1 MLVTVFGALI
11 FLTIFTVISS
21 RVDLGILNVPLAMLI
36 ATTKAALVVGFF
48 MALKYD
54 NRVNSLV
61 FAVGVLFVVVFLS
74 FTLLDTSFRGD
85 LPNTTKGTIME
96 LDAAEAA
103 LQARQDAGPGA
114 PAPAPAPASH

>member
-96 LDAAEAA
+96 LDAAESA